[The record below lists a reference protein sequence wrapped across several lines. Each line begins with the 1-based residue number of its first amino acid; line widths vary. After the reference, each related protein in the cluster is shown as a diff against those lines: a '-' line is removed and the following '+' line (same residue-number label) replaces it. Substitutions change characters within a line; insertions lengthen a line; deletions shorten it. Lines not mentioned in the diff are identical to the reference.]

1 MTAGRFFYGYRRP
14 KLFGK
19 RLSRMGIHHFAH
31 FLTRLEVNGVL
42 RRNRNA
48 LAGTRIAADTGRAV
62 VQREG
67 AKTADFNPAAARDCL
82 SHFFKEDAHCFV
94 S

>member
-1 MTAGRFFYGYRRP
+1 MSAGRFFYESNRP
-14 KLFGK
+14 ELFGE
-19 RLSRMGIHHFAH
+19 RLPRVRIHHFSH
-31 FLTRLEVNGVL
+31 FLTWLEVNGVL

-48 LAGTRIAADTGRAV
+48 LAGTRIATDTGRTV

-67 AKTADFNPAAARDCL
+67 AKAADFNPAAARNCL